1 MEAKY
6 KWINSLLAIN
16 KNDFSNFPD
25 INWANFYTIDAHQT
39 KRANLLQEIKTSPLF
54 KATKPYLNQIS
65 KGCQICGAGKWSCLF
80 ITNKCNAKCFYCPAP
95 QLNDEMPSTQGLDF
109 SNPNEYADYINYFD
123 FDGVSFS
130 GGEPLL
136 YFERV
141 LEFLKILRQKC
152 KPGLYI
158 WMYTNGILAD
168 KAKLQALAELNLNE
182 IRFDIGATNYRLDKV
197 KLAKNIIPNITIEIP
212 AVPEKKNLIIALIP
226 EMVKSGVTNLN
237 LHQLRL
243 THHNATKLI
252 HRRYNII
259 SEERPLVL
267 DSEIAAL
274 EIIKEVQEAGFD
286 IGINYCSFH
295 FKNRFQKAG
304 YRKTITK
311 KIVPDSLLTENGF
324 LREFDGNT
332 LAYKSLKLFNKSLG
346 SVDESIIDI
355 EETAHSYKIMHQHT
369 ENNLSEEDADAIIK
383 LIDNEPD
390 EIPNDPFLFKIW
402 QYEYI
407 ENGLR
412 DL

>member
-152 KPGLYI
+152 KPNLYI
-158 WMYTNGILAD
+158 WIYTNGILAN
-168 KAKLQALAELNLNE
+168 KAKLQALADHNLNE

-197 KLAKNIIPNITIEIP
+197 ALAKNIIPNITIEIP
-212 AVPEKKNLIIALIP
+212 AVPEKKDHIIALIP

-267 DSEIAAL
+267 ESEIAAL

-332 LAYKSLKLFNKSLG
+332 LSYKSLKLFNKSLG

-355 EETAHSYKIMHQHT
+355 EETAHSYKIVNQHT
-369 ENNLSEEDADAIIK
+369 ENNLSEEDANSIIK